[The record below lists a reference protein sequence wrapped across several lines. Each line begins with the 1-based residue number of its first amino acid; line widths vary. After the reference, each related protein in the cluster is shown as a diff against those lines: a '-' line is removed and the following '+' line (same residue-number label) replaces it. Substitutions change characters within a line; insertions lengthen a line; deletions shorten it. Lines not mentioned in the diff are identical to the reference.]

1 MHGKGRTMEK
11 VLLEMPRI
19 SVFTDVLTDEEA
31 AYYVDKYTKVGMNP
45 DAGVESREQTY
56 GQITEEY

>member
-1 MHGKGRTMEK
+1 MEK

-31 AYYVDKYTKVGMNP
+31 AYY
-45 DAGVESREQTY
+45 
-56 GQITEEY
+56 GQIYKSWHES